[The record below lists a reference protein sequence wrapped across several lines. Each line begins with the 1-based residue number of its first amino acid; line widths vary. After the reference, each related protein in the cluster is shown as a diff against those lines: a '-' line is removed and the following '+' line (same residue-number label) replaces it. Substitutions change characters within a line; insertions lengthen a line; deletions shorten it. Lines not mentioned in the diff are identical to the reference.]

1 MNDYLETKEL
11 YHHGIKG
18 QKWGIRRYQNDD
30 GTLTEA
36 GKERYSADSVDSMG
50 KEYKKLYN
58 ADRKQALRDAK
69 EDRKQLYKIYDK
81 DTSNKKIKEKFGDI
95 TAKDLMSSDRNS
107 KLGKKIAI
115 GSAVVAAA
123 SALTYEAVTYLTE
136 YILLGALGFAI
147 ADGLNPNGITLGL

>member
-1 MNDYLETKEL
+1 MNDYLVTKEL

-36 GKERYSADSVDSMG
+36 GKERYSADSVDSME

-69 EDRKQLYKIYDK
+69 EDRKQLSKIYDK

-107 KLGKKIAI
+107 KLGKTIAI

-123 SALTYEAVTYLTE
+123 SALTYEAVTYATE
-136 YILLGALGFAI
+136 YLLLGGLAFAI
-147 ADGLNPNGITLGL
+147 ADGLNPNGITPGL